1 MHRVP
6 TSSHNYKINLSPGQ
20 SLTMSTGTHI
30 NIRWYCHQLLS
41 TSMKVTFPQIHG
53 CRLHF
58 LHVSLC
64 ASQPGEFPIHS
75 PSCSIKGSFSVSIK
89 LLMPRKQ
96 SILSQQCPHRC
107 ALPLTLLCW
116 TAPPLWFPELKG
128 ADLTGSRE
136 AKKKRGLWI
145 WHLGRDKR
153 ELLPSQWAGFDLASR
168 EICLW

>member
-6 TSSHNYKINLSPGQ
+6 TSSYNYKINLSPGQ

-136 AKKKRGLWI
+136 AKKKGVF
-145 WHLGRDKR
+145 
-153 ELLPSQWAGFDLASR
+153 GFDILVVIKENYFPRSGQDL
-168 EICLW
+168 I

>member
-6 TSSHNYKINLSPGQ
+6 TSSYNYKINLSPGQ

-64 ASQPGEFPIHS
+64 ASQPGEFPILS

-136 AKKKRGLWI
+136 AKKKGVF
-145 WHLGRDKR
+145 
-153 ELLPSQWAGFDLASR
+153 GFDILVVIKENYFPRSGQDL
-168 EICLW
+168 I

>member
-1 MHRVP
+1 MIE
-6 TSSHNYKINLSPGQ
+6 SGQ
-20 SLTMSTGTHI
+20 TLTMSTGTHI
-30 NIRWYCHQLLS
+30 NIRWYYHQLLS

-53 CRLHF
+53 CF

-64 ASQPGEFPIHS
+64 ASQPGEFPTLS
-75 PSCSIKGSFSVSIK
+75 PSCSIKGSFFVSIK

-96 SILSQQCPHRC
+96 SILSQQCPLRC

-136 AKKKRGLWI
+136 AEKKGVFGFDILVVIKENYFPRSGQDFIQQPERFACDKTRGKKR
-145 WHLGRDKR
+145 R
-153 ELLPSQWAGFDLASR
+153 EKSNYL
-168 EICLW
+168 